1 MKTTCQNTLTYG
13 LVCLLV
19 LCLAGMI
26 MAMPPDPEML
36 EKIAAGKM
44 VAPFPVSHLDDLHK
58 RGICTADSFFFRNPN
73 GRPGPGMSAA
83 ATGPF
88 KILGILVKF
97 SDKPSSVAATFFDS
111 LVFDSIGN
119 TVRNYFKEISYVQL
133 NLITVNLPSS
143 LGWQTAPQTYAYYV
157 NGAYG
162 LGTYPNN
169 SQKLVENLVD
179 QVAGSVDFS
188 NYDNNHDG
196 YVDVLLVIH
205 AGTGAEK
212 SGNLN
217 DMWSHKWAITPR
229 LKNGVYISSYTVQPE
244 YWTTPGDMTIGVYSH
259 ELCHGFGLPDLYD
272 TDNSSKGIGRWCI
285 MAYGSWN
292 GTNGASPSHPCAW
305 SRIKMGFATSTNVTG
320 TLTNQAIANVEQGG
334 PIYRLWTSGLA
345 SQEYY
350 LVENRQKLLN
360 DAGLPASGL
369 LIWHIDDAK
378 SSLQNPNNQEWYPG
392 QTAAN
397 HFEVAIEE
405 ADGLYELEHNI
416 DAGDGADPFPG
427 TSNVTTF
434 SDGSTPSAN
443 SYSGA
448 PTNVQVT
455 NISASA
461 STMHADLIVSIA
473 AGVNDGDN
481 SLPHDANLAQNYP
494 NPFNPTTT
502 IGFDLP
508 SAGEVKLEVF
518 NVLGERVRTLF
529 NGRLQA
535 GSTSIVWD
543 GRNDAGQSVG
553 SGAYFYRLNSGNKT
567 LVKKMVLVK

>member
-1 MKTTCQNTLTYG
+1 MKTTCRNTLTCG
-13 LVCLLV
+13 MVCLLV

-26 MAMPPDPEML
+26 MAIPPDPEML

-44 VAPFPVSHLDDLHK
+44 VAPFPVTNLDDLHK
-58 RGICTADSFFFRNPN
+58 RGICTADSFFLRNPN

-88 KILGILVKF
+88 KILAILVKF
-97 SDKPSSVAATFFDS
+97 SDKPSSVASTFFDS

-133 NLITVNLPSS
+133 DLITVNLPST

-162 LGTYPNN
+162 LGSYPNN

-212 SGNLN
+212 SGNVN
-217 DMWSHKWAITPR
+217 DMWSHKWGITPR

-272 TDNSSKGIGRWCI
+272 TDNSCKGIGRWCI
-285 MAYGSWN
+285 MSYGSWN

-320 TLTNQAIANVEQGG
+320 TLTSQAIANVEQGG

-360 DAGLPASGL
+360 DAGLPGSGL

-397 HFEVAIEE
+397 HFEVAIEQ

-416 DAGDGADPFPG
+416 DAGDAADPFPG

-473 AGVNDGDN
+473 ADVNEGIN

-508 SAGEVKLEVF
+508 SAAEVKLEVF

-553 SGAYFYRLNSGNKT
+553 SGAYFYRLNTGSKT
-567 LVKKMVLVK
+567 LAKKMVLVK